1 MGKAGA
7 GTMTMTY
14 ERFETLAD
22 AYGGDLRRWPEAERE
37 AARALRDADPR
48 AAVLLREA
56 DGLDA
61 LLDAVPRPAA
71 SHALR
76 EAVIASAAGAGLGA
90 GSKARRRGAIGP
102 LAWLSGA
109 GWAAAACAGVVFGV
123 NLTSHLTADVQADAV
138 LYQASLAGADDTEV
152 LGG

>member
-1 MGKAGA
+1 
-7 GTMTMTY
+7 MTY
-14 ERFETLAD
+14 ERFEHLAD

-56 DGLDA
+56 YGLDA
-61 LLDAVPRPAA
+61 LLDAAPRPVA

-76 EAVIASAAGAGLGA
+76 EAIIASAAGAGL
-90 GSKARRRGAIGP
+90 KARRRGPGP

-109 GWAAAACAGVVFGV
+109 GWAAAACAGVVFGI

-138 LYQASLAGADDTEV
+138 LYQASLTSADDTEV

>member
-14 ERFETLAD
+14 ERFEYLTD

-37 AARALRDADPR
+37 AGRALLDSDPR
-48 AAVLLREA
+48 ATVLLREA

-61 LLDAVPRPAA
+61 LLDAAPRPAP
-71 SHALR
+71 SHVLR
-76 EAVIASAAGAGLGA
+76 EQVIASAAGAGLR
-90 GSKARRRGAIGP
+90 ARRRGPGP

-138 LYQASLAGADDTEV
+138 LYQASLTSADDTEV

>member
-1 MGKAGA
+1 
-7 GTMTMTY
+7 MTY

-22 AYGGDLRRWPEAERE
+22 AYGGDLRRWPEGERE
-37 AARALRDADPR
+37 AARALLEGDPR

-61 LLDAVPRPAA
+61 LLDAAPRVVA

-76 EAVIASAAGAGLGA
+76 ERVIAAAAGAGLG
-90 GSKARRRGAIGP
+90 RRRRAGIGVM
-102 LAWLSGA
+102 AWLSGA
-109 GWAAAACAGVVFGV
+109 GWAAAACAGAVFGV
-123 NLTSHLTADVQADAV
+123 VLTGQMTADIRADTV
-138 LYQASLAGADDTEV
+138 LYQASLSSADDTEV

>member
-7 GTMTMTY
+7 GTMTMMY
-14 ERFETLAD
+14 ERLAYLAD

-37 AARALRDADPR
+37 AARALVAADPR
-48 AAVLLREA
+48 AAALLREA

-61 LLDAVPRPAA
+61 LLDAAPRPAP

-76 EAVIASAAGAGLGA
+76 EAVIASAAGAGL
-90 GSKARRRGAIGP
+90 KARRRGAIGP

-109 GWAAAACAGVVFGV
+109 GWAAAACAGVVFGI
-123 NLTSHLTADVQADAV
+123 NLTSHMTADVQADAV
-138 LYQASLAGADDTEV
+138 LYQASLTSADDTEV

>member
-14 ERFETLAD
+14 ERFDYLAD

-37 AARALRDADPR
+37 AARALVAADPR
-48 AAVLLREA
+48 TAALLREA

-61 LLDAVPRPAA
+61 LLDAAPRPTP

-76 EAVIASAAGAGLGA
+76 EAVIASAAGAGL
-90 GSKARRRGAIGP
+90 KARRRGAIGP

-109 GWAAAACAGVVFGV
+109 GWAAAACAGVVFGI
-123 NLTSHLTADVQADAV
+123 NLTSHITADVQADAV
-138 LYQASLAGADDTEV
+138 LYQASLTSADDTEV

>member
-1 MGKAGA
+1 
-7 GTMTMTY
+7 MTY

-22 AYGGDLRRWPEAERE
+22 AYGGDLRRWPEAER
-37 AARALRDADPR
+37 AAGRALLDSDPR
-48 AAVLLREA
+48 GAALLAEA

-61 LLDAVPRPAA
+61 LLDAAPRPTP

-76 EAVIASAAGAGLGA
+76 EAVIASAAGAGL
-90 GSKARRRGAIGP
+90 KARRRGPGP

-109 GWAAAACAGVVFGV
+109 GWAAAACAGVVFGLA
-123 NLTSHLTADVQADAV
+123 LTSHMTANVRADTV
-138 LYQASLAGADDTEV
+138 LYQASLSGADDTEV

>member
-1 MGKAGA
+1 
-7 GTMTMTY
+7 MTMTY
-14 ERFETLAD
+14 ERFEYLAD
-22 AYGGDLRRWPEAERE
+22 AYGGDLRRWPESERE
-37 AARALRDADPR
+37 AGRALLDSDPR
-48 AAVLLREA
+48 AALLLREA

-61 LLDAVPRPAA
+61 LLDAAPRPVA

-76 EAVIASAAGAGLGA
+76 EAVIASAAGAGL
-90 GSKARRRGAIGP
+90 KARRRGSIGP

-123 NLTSHLTADVQADAV
+123 NLTSQLTADVQADAV
-138 LYQASLAGADDTEV
+138 LYQASLTSADDTEV

>member
-22 AYGGDLRRWPEAERE
+22 AFGGDLRRWPEAERE
-37 AARALRDADPR
+37 AARALLDSDPR
-48 AAVLLREA
+48 AAVLLRKA

-61 LLDAVPRPAA
+61 LLDAAPRPVA

-76 EAVIASAAGAGLGA
+76 ETVIASAAGAGLGV
-90 GSKARRRGAIGP
+90 GLRARRRGPGS

-138 LYQASLAGADDTEV
+138 LYQASLTSADDTEV

>member
-1 MGKAGA
+1 
-7 GTMTMTY
+7 MTY

-37 AARALRDADPR
+37 AGRALLDSDPR
-48 AAVLLREA
+48 AAVLLGEA

-61 LLDAVPRPAA
+61 LLDAAPRPVA

-76 EAVIASAAGAGLGA
+76 EAVIASAAGAGL
-90 GSKARRRGAIGP
+90 KAHRRGPGP

-109 GWAAAACAGVVFGV
+109 GWAAAACAGVVFGI

-138 LYQASLAGADDTEV
+138 LYQASLTSADDTEV

>member
-1 MGKAGA
+1 
-7 GTMTMTY
+7 MTMTY
-14 ERFETLAD
+14 ERFEHLAD
-22 AYGGDLRRWPEAERE
+22 AYGGDLRRWPEGERE
-37 AARALRDADPR
+37 AARALLARDPR
-48 AAVLLREA
+48 AAGLLAEA

-61 LLDAVPRPAA
+61 LLDAAPRPAA

-76 EAVIASAAGAGLGA
+76 EAVIASAAGAGL
-90 GSKARRRGAIGP
+90 KARRRGAIGP

-138 LYQASLAGADDTEV
+138 LYQASLTSADDTEV

>member
-48 AAVLLREA
+48 AAVLLAEA

-61 LLDAVPRPAA
+61 LLDAAPRPVA
-71 SHALR
+71 SHVLR

-90 GSKARRRGAIGP
+90 GLRSRRRGPGP

-109 GWAAAACAGVVFGV
+109 GWAAAACAGVVFGI

-138 LYQASLAGADDTEV
+138 LYQASLISADDTEV

>member
-1 MGKAGA
+1 
-7 GTMTMTY
+7 MTY
-14 ERFETLAD
+14 ERFEHLAD
-22 AYGGDLRRWPEAERE
+22 AYGGDLRRWPEGERE
-37 AARALRDADPR
+37 AARALMESDPR

-61 LLDAVPRPAA
+61 LLDAAPRPAA

-76 EAVIASAAGAGLGA
+76 EQVIASAAGAGLR
-90 GSKARRRGAIGP
+90 ARRRGAIGP

-109 GWAAAACAGVVFGV
+109 GWAAAACAGVVFGLA
-123 NLTSHLTADVQADAV
+123 LTSHMTANVRADTV
-138 LYQASLAGADDTEV
+138 LYQASLSGADDTEV

>member
-1 MGKAGA
+1 
-7 GTMTMTY
+7 MTY

-37 AARALRDADPR
+37 AARLLKETDPR
-48 AAVLLREA
+48 AAALLADA

-61 LLDAVPRPAA
+61 LLDAAPRAVA

-76 EAVIASAAGAGLGA
+76 EQVLASAAGAGLR
-90 GSKARRRGAIGP
+90 ARRRGGLGP

-123 NLTSHLTADVQADAV
+123 ALTSHMTANVQADAV

>member
-1 MGKAGA
+1 
-7 GTMTMTY
+7 MTMTY
-14 ERFETLAD
+14 ERFDYLAD

-37 AARALRDADPR
+37 AARALIAADPR
-48 AAVLLREA
+48 AAALLREA

-61 LLDAVPRPAA
+61 LLDAAPRPAP

-76 EAVIASAAGAGLGA
+76 EAVIASAAGAGL
-90 GSKARRRGAIGP
+90 KARRRGAIGP

-109 GWAAAACAGVVFGV
+109 GWAAAACAGVVFGI
-123 NLTSHLTADVQADAV
+123 NLTSHMTADVQADAV
-138 LYQASLAGADDTEV
+138 LYQASLTSADDTEV

>member
-37 AARALRDADPR
+37 AGRALLDSDPR
-48 AAVLLREA
+48 AAVLLRDA

-61 LLDAVPRPAA
+61 LLDAAPRPAP

-76 EAVIASAAGAGLGA
+76 EAVIASAAGAGL
-90 GSKARRRGAIGP
+90 KARRRGPGP

-109 GWAAAACAGVVFGV
+109 GWAAAACAGVVFGIT
-123 NLTSHLTADVQADAV
+123 LTSHLTADVQADAV
-138 LYQASLAGADDTEV
+138 LYQASLTSADDTEV

>member
-14 ERFETLAD
+14 ERFETLVD

-37 AARALRDADPR
+37 AGRALLESDVR
-48 AAVLLREA
+48 AAGLLAEA

-61 LLDAVPRPAA
+61 LLDAAPRPVA

-90 GSKARRRGAIGP
+90 GLGARRRGAIGP

-109 GWAAAACAGVVFGV
+109 GWAAAACAGVVFGI

-138 LYQASLAGADDTEV
+138 LYQASLTSADDTEV

>member
-14 ERFETLAD
+14 ERFEYLAD
-22 AYGGDLRRWPEAERE
+22 AYGGDLRRWPESERE

-48 AAVLLREA
+48 AAALLREA

-61 LLDAVPRPAA
+61 LLDAAPRPVA
-71 SHALR
+71 SPALR
-76 EAVIASAAGAGLGA
+76 EAVIASAAGAGL
-90 GSKARRRGAIGP
+90 KARRRGPGP

-123 NLTSHLTADVQADAV
+123 SLTSHLTADVQADAV
-138 LYQASLAGADDTEV
+138 LYQASLTSADDTEV

>member
-1 MGKAGA
+1 
-7 GTMTMTY
+7 MTY

-37 AARALRDADPR
+37 AARALLDSDPR
-48 AAVLLREA
+48 ATVLLREA

-61 LLDAVPRPAA
+61 LLDAAPRPAP
-71 SHALR
+71 SHVLR
-76 EAVIASAAGAGLGA
+76 EAVIAGAAGVGLR
-90 GSKARRRGAIGP
+90 ARRRGPGP

-109 GWAAAACAGVVFGV
+109 GWAAAACAGVVFGI

-138 LYQASLAGADDTEV
+138 LYQASLTNADDTEV

>member
-1 MGKAGA
+1 
-7 GTMTMTY
+7 MTY

-37 AARALRDADPR
+37 AARALLDSDPR
-48 AAVLLREA
+48 ATVLLREA

-61 LLDAVPRPAA
+61 LLDAAPRPAP
-71 SHALR
+71 SHVLR
-76 EAVIASAAGAGLGA
+76 EAVIAGAAGVGLR
-90 GSKARRRGAIGP
+90 ARRRGPGP

-109 GWAAAACAGVVFGV
+109 GWAAAACAGAVFGI

-138 LYQASLAGADDTEV
+138 LYQASLISADDTEV